1 MTDAAACMHL
11 EDILLSDISQ
21 SQNDKCCMTPLMPDA
36 QSSQIWQDKVER
48 WLLRAGG
55 ESGMGRGKC
64 LIGTEF
70 QLGEDTKV
78 LAMDGEGGYTTM

>member
-1 MTDAAACMHL
+1 MENYSVLKRKEVMTDAAACMHL

-36 QSSQIWQDKVER
+36 ESSQICRDKVER

-55 ESGMGRGKC
+55 SGG
-64 LIGTEF
+64 
-70 QLGEDTKV
+70 
-78 LAMDGEGGYTTM
+78 